1 MTAHPATLGVILG
14 GGLARRMNGIDKA
27 LLQLNGR
34 HLLSHVRERLAP
46 QCEGMILNANGDP
59 ARFKEWDLPVVPDSV
74 SGHPGPLAGILAA
87 LEWIALHRPSLEW
100 VVSVPTDTP
109 LIPTDLVQRL
119 HEARHEGGQPLTC
132 ASSGSQDHFVI
143 GLWPIHLR
151 QDLRQ
156 AITDR
161 NIRRVE
167 DWMRFHGMARA
178 EWPAAPNDPFFNVNT
193 LEDLAEAQGL
203 VEPATIRR

>member
-27 LLQLNGR
+27 LLKLNGR
-34 HLLSHVRERLAP
+34 PLLSHVLERLAH
-46 QCEGMILNANGDP
+46 QCEGMILNANGDLT
-59 ARFKEWDLPVVPDSV
+59 RFKEWDLPVVPDSV

-87 LEWIALHRPSLEW
+87 LEWTALHRPSLEW

-119 HEARHEGGQPLTC
+119 HEARHEGSQPLAC

-143 GLWPIHLR
+143 GLWPVRLCH
-151 QDLRQ
+151 DLRR
-156 AITDR
+156 ALVDK
-161 NIRRVE
+161 NMRRVE
-167 DWMRFHGMARA
+167 DWMRLHGMVRA
-178 EWPAAPNDPFFNVNT
+178 EWPATPSDPFFNINT
-193 LEDLAEAQGL
+193 PEDLAQAQGL